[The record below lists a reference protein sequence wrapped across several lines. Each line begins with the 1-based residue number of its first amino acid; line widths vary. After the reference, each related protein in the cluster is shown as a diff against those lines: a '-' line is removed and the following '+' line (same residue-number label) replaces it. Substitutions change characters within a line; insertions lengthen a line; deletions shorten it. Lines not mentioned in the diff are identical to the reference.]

1 MIEAIATNHDGLSG
15 TLRVRLNQMAITAL
29 AMAIPSSEPAHAGI
43 ATIAPPPNGIVTSGP
58 MQHATIQTI

>member
-1 MIEAIATNHDGLSG
+1 
-15 TLRVRLNQMAITAL
+15 
-29 AMAIPSSEPAHAGI
+29 MAIPSSEPAHAGI